1 MNIKERKFYT
11 NENPFHNIQLSNK
24 LKLLEKIDDYARQS
38 NKNIIQVSVSMN
50 ASLQEVYILRP
61 EEEILHDIR
70 PMVRIYVSVI
80 IEENGRRESGPLV

>member
-1 MNIKERKFYT
+1 
-11 NENPFHNIQLSNK
+11 
-24 LKLLEKIDDYARQS
+24 
-38 NKNIIQVSVSMN
+38 MN

-80 IEENGRRESGPLV
+80 IEENGRRESGSSVEEDVIIFQK

>member
-1 MNIKERKFYT
+1 
-11 NENPFHNIQLSNK
+11 
-24 LKLLEKIDDYARQS
+24 
-38 NKNIIQVSVSMN
+38 MN

-80 IEENGRRESGPLV
+80 IEENGRRESGSSGGGGRYNLSEIMIEKIGKLMSMKL